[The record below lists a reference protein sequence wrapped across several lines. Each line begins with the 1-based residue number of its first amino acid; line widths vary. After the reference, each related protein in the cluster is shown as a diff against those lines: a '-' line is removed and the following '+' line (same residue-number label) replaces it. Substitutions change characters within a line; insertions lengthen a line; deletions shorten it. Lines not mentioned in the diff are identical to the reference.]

1 MSGAKLR
8 ERKQMPI
15 SNIKNKRIREGVPLA
30 GPRSS
35 TTVSRLPK
43 TPVFVGCGFAAKYP
57 EGGGNFSV
65 PLQYLTGLKRMKRQG
80 FLGVWLEILQ
90 ESGDR
95 AKDEHCIRTFQ
106 RRMAHYDLE
115 YCLLLRP
122 TLRNDG
128 PEEHDLGEMKSFG
141 MPASVLKELA
151 PDATLLNLSY
161 SVKPPLTD
169 LFGRRLLCSLDPT
182 EVLFWMDQM
191 EMGQSCHDE
200 FWSVGLSMD
209 RIDSRLP
216 KPIVTW
222 KSYFPLVD
230 TEMLRPQPRP
240 AGKSKFT
247 TIGQWYWDGSIT
259 IGGEWRDYSK
269 QAAFAPYLDLP
280 KRVPEALFELAMNLN
295 PEDPERERLRSL
307 GWLVVTPHR
316 LTRTPAAYYRYL
328 AGATAEF
335 TAVKLEA
342 LMGSGWLSDRAAAFL
357 ALGRPVV
364 TESTGA
370 ERFLPAESGMLFVG
384 NLEESVDASRRV
396 LRDWDALSKAAR
408 TTAIEC
414 FDSVRNLKLIL
425 DTLQ

>member
-1 MSGAKLR
+1 MILSASKV
-8 ERKQMPI
+8 
-15 SNIKNKRIREGVPLA
+15 SS
-30 GPRSS
+30 PRPS
-35 TTVSRLPK
+35 TLGSRLSQP
-43 TPVFVGCGFAAKYP
+43 PVFVGCGFAAKYP

-65 PLQYLTGLKRMKRQG
+65 PLQYLTGLKRMGRR
-80 FLGVWLEILQ
+80 GVWLEVLQ
-90 ESGDR
+90 SSGDPE
-95 AKDEHCIRTFQ
+95 KDACCVRVFR
-106 RRMAHYDLE
+106 RRMALYGLE
-115 YCLLLRP
+115 YCLLLCPSR
-122 TLRNDG
+122 TSEG
-128 PEEHDLGEMKSFG
+128 PEEYHAEEMKAYG
-141 MPASVLKELA
+141 MSVAELKELA
-151 PDATLLNLSY
+151 PHAHLLNLSY
-161 SVKPPLTD
+161 SIKPPLAN

-200 FWSVGLSMD
+200 FWSIGLCMD

-216 KPIVTW
+216 KPIVSW

-230 TEMLRPQPRP
+230 TELLKPQPRP
-240 AGKSKFT
+240 KGKPRFT
-247 TIGQWYWDGSIT
+247 TIGQWYWDGNIT

-280 KRVPEALFELAMNLN
+280 KQVPEAVFELAMNLN
-295 PEDPERERLRSL
+295 PDDPERERLRSL
-307 GWLVVTPHR
+307 GWKVATPHA

-370 ERFLPAESGMLFVG
+370 ERFLPEESGMLFVTNG
-384 NLEESVDASRRV
+384 EEASDATRRV
-396 LRDWDALSKAAR
+396 LKDWPALSKAAR
-408 TTAIEC
+408 STAVQC
-414 FDSVRNLKLIL
+414 FDSVRNLKLL
-425 DTLQ
+425 LGE